1 MFDEIQG
8 GRSRV
13 RSPTAKRGE
22 AGGAQAAQLSGS
34 LENPLARP
42 LIAAPILLPTPRS
55 IVGRYAKH
63 ALGIL
68 SASIEPGVYGAME
81 HVLQP

>member
-1 MFDEIQG
+1 MFYRHRLWSMAMRVRLRFMFDEIQG

-55 IVGRYAKH
+55 IVGR
-63 ALGIL
+63 
-68 SASIEPGVYGAME
+68 
-81 HVLQP
+81 